1 MGKATEYLAFNT
13 SVYVLNLCFFL
24 LSQQIFQSKIKN
36 ILHSV
41 FPTMSFVLIT
51 INFNKNI
58 VIIPVSFHMTYDNSQ
73 GICSLEDIVKE
84 SRNTELINSSKYQP
98 S

>member
-1 MGKATEYLAFNT
+1 M
-13 SVYVLNLCFFL
+13 FFL
-24 LSQQIFQSKIKN
+24 VITTNYSIEANKTN

-41 FPTMSFVLIT
+41 FPSMSSVLIT
-51 INFNKNI
+51 INFNKNN
-58 VIIPVSFHMTYDNSQ
+58 VIIPVSFHTTYDNSQ
-73 GICSLEDIVKE
+73 GIYSLEDIIKE